1 MLSKKVF
8 SVVILTMLIYFL
20 ISVIFPFSWSFP
32 GLPEKD
38 FKYGLDL
45 QGGARLIYEA
55 DVSEVSM
62 QDKDSALEGIRDVIE
77 RRINAFGIAE
87 PRVFTK
93 TGGTNPRL
101 IVELPGI
108 KNIDEALQQ
117 IGETPVLEFKERTST
132 EDLAPEGEEELN
144 FYNQAAQR
152 RAVDVLEK
160 IRAGEEDFAT
170 LAKEYSEDPGSKE
183 KGGDLG
189 WFRRGA
195 MVIEFEEAAF
205 ALEEGEIT
213 DNLIK
218 SDFGYHLIQKTGE
231 REEGE
236 EIKASHI
243 LIKTK
248 IAEEFLPLWKT
259 TGLTGRYL
267 DKAAVAFDQTTGS
280 PKIELSFNEEGAKI
294 FEEIT
299 ARNIKQPLAIFLDG
313 KAIVDTDGDGEITDT
328 DLYAPTVENKISGG
342 KAVITGDL
350 DITKAKEIVSRLKSG
365 ALPVPIELIS
375 QKTIGPTLGKTSLD
389 QSLWAGLIG
398 LAAMVLFMLIFYRF
412 PGFLASLALAVFA
425 MIILA
430 LFKFIPVTL
439 TLAGIGGAIL
449 SIGMAVDANILIF
462 ERMKEELKEGRE
474 LKQAISA
481 GVKRA
486 WPSIRDGNMTTLL
499 VAIIMFWFGTSFIK
513 GFSITL
519 SLGVLVSVFSALWVT
534 PTLLRLFENTRL
546 AKIKKLWQ

>member
-1 MLSKKVF
+1 MSFKKIFPVA
-8 SVVILTMLIYFL
+8 ILIVLIYFL
-20 ISVIFPFSWSFP
+20 ISVIFSFSWSFP

-55 DVSEVSM
+55 DVSEVSI

-93 TGGTNPRL
+93 TGGGNPRL
-101 IVELPGI
+101 IVELPGV
-108 KNIDEALQQ
+108 KNIDDALQQ
-117 IGETPVLEFKERTST
+117 IGATPVLEFKERTSA
-132 EDLAPEGEEELN
+132 EDLASEGEEELN
-144 FYNQAAQR
+144 SYNQAAQQ
-152 RAVDVLEK
+152 RAKDILE
-160 IRAGEEDFAT
+160 RAKTGEEDFAT
-170 LAKEYSEDPGSKE
+170 LAREYSEDPGSKE
-183 KGGDLG
+183 RGGDLG

-195 MVIEFEEAAF
+195 MVPEFEEAAF
-205 ALEEGEIT
+205 ALEKGEIT
-213 DNLIK
+213 DDLVK
-218 SDFGYHLIQKTGE
+218 SDFGYHLIKKTGA

-236 EIKASHI
+236 EIEASHI

-248 IAEEFLPLWKT
+248 TAEEFLPLWKT

-267 DKAAVAFDQTTGS
+267 SKATVAFDQTTGS
-280 PKIELSFNEEGAKI
+280 PEIELSFNEEGAKI

-299 ARNIKQPLAIFLDG
+299 ARNIEQPLAIFLDG
-313 KAIVDTDGDGEITDT
+313 KAIIDTNGDGKITDA
-328 DLYAPTVENKISGG
+328 DLYAPIIKDKISGG
-342 KAVITGDL
+342 KAVITGNL
-350 DITKAKEIVSRLKSG
+350 DIVRAKEIVSRLKSG

-389 QSLWAGLIG
+389 QSWRAGLIG
-398 LAAMVLFMLIFYRF
+398 LAAMVIFMLFFYRL

-474 LKQAISA
+474 LKQAIKA

-499 VAIIMFWFGTSFIK
+499 VSVIMFWFGTSFIK

-519 SLGVLVSVFSALWVT
+519 SLGVLVSIFSALWVT
-534 PTLLRLFENTRL
+534 PTLLKLFEDTRL

>member
-1 MLSKKVF
+1 M
-8 SVVILTMLIYFL
+8 
-20 ISVIFPFSWSFP
+20 
-32 GLPEKD
+32 
-38 FKYGLDL
+38 
-45 QGGARLIYEA
+45 
-55 DVSEVSM
+55 
-62 QDKDSALEGIRDVIE
+62 
-77 RRINAFGIAE
+77 
-87 PRVFTK
+87 
-93 TGGTNPRL
+93 
-101 IVELPGI
+101 
-108 KNIDEALQQ
+108 
-117 IGETPVLEFKERTST
+117 
-132 EDLAPEGEEELN
+132 
-144 FYNQAAQR
+144 
-152 RAVDVLEK
+152 EK

-375 QKTIGPTLGKTSLD
+375 QKTIGPTLGKTSLN
-389 QSLWAGLIG
+389 QSWWAGLIG

-474 LKQAISA
+474 LKQAINA

>member
-1 MLSKKVF
+1 MLRKKVF
-8 SVVILTMLIYFL
+8 SVAILIVLIYL
-20 ISVIFPFSWSFP
+20 LASVVFPFSWSFP
-32 GLPEKD
+32 GLSGKD

-55 DVSEVSM
+55 DVSEVSV
-62 QDKDSALEGIRDVIE
+62 QDKTSALEGIRDVIE

-93 TGGTNPRL
+93 TGGGNPQL

-117 IGETPVLEFKERTST
+117 IGETPVLEFKERTSA
-132 EDLAPEGEEELN
+132 EDLTPEKEEELN
-144 FYNQAAQR
+144 SYNQAARQR
-152 RAVDVLEK
+152 AEDILEEIK
-160 IRAGEEDFAT
+160 TEEKDFAT

-195 MVIEFEEAAF
+195 MVSEFEKAAF
-205 ALEEGEIT
+205 VLKKGEIT
-213 DNLIK
+213 DDLVK
-218 SDFGYHLIQKTGE
+218 SKFGYHLIQKTGE

-248 IAEEFLPLWKT
+248 AAEDFLPLWKT

-267 DKAAVAFDQTTGS
+267 SKAAVAFDQTTGS
-280 PKIELSFNEEGAKI
+280 PKIELSFNEEGAKL

-299 ARNIKQPLAIFLDG
+299 ARNIEQPLAIFLDG
-313 KAIVDTDGDGEITDT
+313 KAIVDTNGDNKITNA
-328 DLYAPTVENKISGG
+328 DLYAPIVKDKISGG

-350 DITKAKEIVSRLKSG
+350 DIARAKEIVSRLKSG

-375 QKTIGPTLGKTSLD
+375 QKTIGPTLGRTSLN
-389 QSLWAGLIG
+389 QSWWAGLIG
-398 LAAMVLFMLIFYRF
+398 IAAMVVFMLFFYRF

-430 LFKFIPVTL
+430 LFKLIPVTL

-462 ERMKEELKEGRE
+462 ERMKEELKEGRG
-474 LKQAISA
+474 LKQAINV
-481 GVKRA
+481 GIKRA

-499 VAIIMFWFGTSFIK
+499 VAIVMFWFGTSFIK

-534 PTLLRLFENTRL
+534 PTLLRLFEDTRL